1 MQGTSAE
8 SQLDCAAQRWTLP
21 RPILCSLCSSAAG
34 LMDVLAGGRHPPAG
48 LESFDV
54 EELILQCPSVR
65 TTVPFVPLTGTRG
78 RRKEMKPGSEKVRR
92 SLPSHSEPSLP
103 SAKSSCSLH
112 KTDSADDDSL
122 PPIRILISPPSLSP
136 LSLSPFPL
144 HLAILLPISPYLSLH
159 SPVSGRSSALQFI
172 RIIPSDR
179 KPSFQPRSQS
189 ARVRREGE
197 REGKGLVKFVKFAGS
212 AAAAN
217 DAEPGGGT
225 AAAATAECELELES

>member
-8 SQLDCAAQRWTLP
+8 LQLDCAAQRWTLP

-34 LMDVLAGGRHPPAG
+34 LMDGLAGGRPRPPSPGGFGKFRRGGAH
-48 LESFDV
+48 SSMSVCPNDR
-54 EELILQCPSVR
+54 QCN
-65 TTVPFVPLTGTRG
+65 GG
-78 RRKEMKPGSEKVRR
+78 EGKEMEPGSEKVRR

-103 SAKSSCSLH
+103 SHVRPSSAKSSCSLH

-159 SPVSGRSSALQFI
+159 SPVSGRRTALQFI

-189 ARVRREGE
+189 ARVRREGG
-197 REGKGLVKFVKFAGS
+197 RGRGRGS
-212 AAAAN
+212 
-217 DAEPGGGT
+217 
-225 AAAATAECELELES
+225 

>member
-34 LMDVLAGGRHPPAG
+34 LMDGLAGAGGRPPSPGGFGKFRRGGAH
-48 LESFDV
+48 SSMSVCPNDR
-54 EELILQCPSVR
+54 QCN
-65 TTVPFVPLTGTRG
+65 GG
-78 RRKEMKPGSEKVRR
+78 EGKEMEPGSEKVRR

-103 SAKSSCSLH
+103 SHVRRPPSRLVRSTRRIRPTIPS
-112 KTDSADDDSL
+112 
-122 PPIRILISPPSLSP
+122 PIRILISPPSLSP

-159 SPVSGRSSALQFI
+159 SPVSGRRTALQFI

-189 ARVRREGE
+189 ARRPKGE
-197 REGKGLVKFVKFAGS
+197 REGGEGARKVCQVRRLCRCQRRRARRRR
-212 AAAAN
+212 
-217 DAEPGGGT
+217 GGHCGV
-225 AAAATAECELELES
+225 